1 MNHAIEVTS
10 LEKRYGAHKVLKG
23 LTFSVR
29 QGEIFALL
37 GANGAGKTTTLEC
50 LEGLRPYDSGCIVVS
65 GKRGIQLQSASLP
78 GYLQCREA
86 VQLFAKWNHVPVDT
100 AMLAALGIP
109 DLAKNG
115 TTPSLPDRNAGSIWP
130 WPCWVTQIRFSWTSP
145 PLA

>member
-65 GKRGIQLQSASLP
+65 GNGGFNCNPPPFPGIS
-78 GYLQCREA
+78 
-86 VQLFAKWNHVPVDT
+86 
-100 AMLAALGIP
+100 
-109 DLAKNG
+109 
-115 TTPSLPDRNAGSIWP
+115 NAGKPSNSSPNGITFP
-130 WPCWVTQIRFSWTSP
+130 WIPPC
-145 PLA
+145 

>member
-50 LEGLRPYDSGCIVVS
+50 LEGLR
-65 GKRGIQLQSASLP
+65 LM
-78 GYLQCREA
+78 
-86 VQLFAKWNHVPVDT
+86 T
-100 AMLAALGIP
+100 AAALWSLENGGFNCNPPPFPGI
-109 DLAKNG
+109 
-115 TTPSLPDRNAGSIWP
+115 SNAGKPSNSSPNGITFP
-130 WPCWVTQIRFSWTSP
+130 WIPPC
-145 PLA
+145 